1 MYLAV
6 DIGASSGRHILGWLE
21 DGRLQLKEIY
31 RFENGMTEQEGSF
44 VWDVEHLVAEIVNG
58 LKACKAEGVCP
69 KSVAIDTWGVDYALL
84 DAEGNLL
91 SPVYAY
97 RDSRTEGAAEEI
109 DALIPREELYRRTG
123 IQKQNYNTI
132 YQLWCD
138 KKSGKL
144 PKAAHCLMMPEYLAY
159 RLTGQ
164 MANEYTIASTSGLLN
179 AESRQWDGELLRLL
193 GLPEG
198 LFLPLSQPGTA
209 LGALSEEIANE
220 VGFQTTVTLAA
231 GHDTASAVAAC
242 PLDDG
247 SVYISSGTW
256 SLIGTEN
263 RAPVT
268 TEAARLGDFTN
279 EGGVGGRIRFL
290 ENIMGMWLFQSI
302 RRNIGKTLT
311 YDEMMEAAM
320 NSTYQKLVDPNDSA
334 FLAPA
339 DMLAAVR
346 ERLGEP
352 ELPLGDVLNSVY
364 HSLATSYDR
373 AVKEIETISGKEIHR
388 ILIVGGGSKD
398 SYLNRLTARITGK
411 TVCTGL
417 GEATATGNILTQIMC
432 AEGLSLEEARDIVRN
447 TVEWT
452 EVTA

>member
-58 LKACKAEGVCP
+58 LKACKAEGVSP
-69 KSVAIDTWGVDYALL
+69 QSVAIDTWGVDYALL

-144 PKAAHCLMMPEYLAY
+144 QKAAHFLMMPEYLAY
-159 RLTGQ
+159 RLTGR

-209 LGALSEEIANE
+209 LGALSE
-220 VGFQTTVTLAA
+220 
-231 GHDTASAVAAC
+231 
-242 PLDDG
+242 
-247 SVYISSGTW
+247 
-256 SLIGTEN
+256 
-263 RAPVT
+263 
-268 TEAARLGDFTN
+268 
-279 EGGVGGRIRFL
+279 
-290 ENIMGMWLFQSI
+290 
-302 RRNIGKTLT
+302 
-311 YDEMMEAAM
+311 
-320 NSTYQKLVDPNDSA
+320 
-334 FLAPA
+334 
-339 DMLAAVR
+339 
-346 ERLGEP
+346 
-352 ELPLGDVLNSVY
+352 
-364 HSLATSYDR
+364 
-373 AVKEIETISGKEIHR
+373 
-388 ILIVGGGSKD
+388 
-398 SYLNRLTARITGK
+398 
-411 TVCTGL
+411 
-417 GEATATGNILTQIMC
+417 
-432 AEGLSLEEARDIVRN
+432 
-447 TVEWT
+447 
-452 EVTA
+452 